1 MEEVQ
6 VKHKRIVLIFTMLLV
21 FIGLVACSKKVDKSK
36 AVKPKKVIT
45 SGDIIDKAIEKYE
58 SMNVTDYKIECNGT
72 LSTSEEKSMNIDL
85 LIKNYYV
92 DKEAQKCITNIDFKL
107 NVDKKENIIDLY
119 VNEFGNV
126 VYSLNKS
133 DYYSADEMYSMLG
146 INYSA
151 PKLDVTMTNI
161 TPRKMYSIL
170 DLKDISNK
178 LILGE
183 NSEIDGV
190 EYYVLKGTIKSV
202 EISNF
207 LVKNIT
213 EGLYNIPKEFG
224 DIDYEIYVN
233 KDTYEINNV
242 MLDCKQ
248 LVSVLSGGEERDDN
262 KINLNIVCNSGEKLI
277 FPKGKSF
284 ELEKYS
290 DILNVISELTNG
302 FKNMK
307 IQ

>member
-21 FIGLVACSKKVDKSK
+21 FLGLVACSKKVDKSK
-36 AVKPKKVIT
+36 DVKPKKVIT
-45 SGDIIDKAIEKYE
+45 SGDIINKAIEKYE
-58 SMNVTDYKIECNGT
+58 SINVTDFKVEGRGT
-72 LSTSEEKSMNIDL
+72 LSTSEEKSMNIDF

-92 DKEAQKCITNIDFKL
+92 DEEAKKCITNFNFKI

-119 VNEFGNV
+119 VNEFGNI

-133 DYYSADEMYSMLG
+133 DYYSADELYSMLG

-151 PKLDVTMTNI
+151 PKLDSDMTNL
-161 TPRKMYSIL
+161 TPRKMYSIF
-170 DLKDISNK
+170 DLKTMSNK
-178 LILGE
+178 LVLGE

-224 DIDYEIYVN
+224 NIDYEIYVN

-248 LVSVLSGGEERDDN
+248 LVSVLSGGEERNDN
-262 KINLNIVCNSGEKLI
+262 KINLNIVCNNGEKLS
-277 FPKGKSF
+277 FPKGKAF

-290 DILNVISELTNG
+290 DILNVISELTIG

>member
-262 KINLNIVCNSGEKLI
+262 KINLNIVYNSGEKLI